1 MQWQS
6 QIEEGKSV
14 SSENLEEVEPPQ
26 EFEKLG
32 LPKPNIPPA
41 ADITANVARKI
52 MQNRLNLTKD

>member
-1 MQWQS
+1 
-6 QIEEGKSV
+6 
-14 SSENLEEVEPPQ
+14 LEEVEPPQ

-52 MQNRLNLTKD
+52 MQNKLNLSKE